1 MNPTYSN
8 RETLIIKKQ
17 DFIKDDEIEV
27 FMFDEEFVK

>member
-17 DFIKDDEIEV
+17 DFINDDEIEV